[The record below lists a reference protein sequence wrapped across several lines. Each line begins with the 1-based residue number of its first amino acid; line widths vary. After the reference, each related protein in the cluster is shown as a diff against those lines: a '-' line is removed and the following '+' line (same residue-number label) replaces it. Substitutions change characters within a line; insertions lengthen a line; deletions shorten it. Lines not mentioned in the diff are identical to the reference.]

1 MQALAIEN
9 EVIGYM
15 NGKAIVKN
23 ENGEWFYVEVPE
35 EFIIAGEQI
44 ADEDLAPL
52 ELLPKQVRT
61 GILKEMGDR

>member
-9 EVIGYM
+9 EVIGYV

-23 ENGEWFYVEVPE
+23 ENDQWFYVEVPE

-44 ADEDLAPL
+44 ADEDLTSL
-52 ELLPKQVRT
+52 ELLPKQVRV

>member
-23 ENGEWFYVEVPE
+23 ENSEWFYVEVPE
-35 EFIIAGEQI
+35 EFIIDGEQI

-52 ELLPKQVRT
+52 ELLPKPVQM